1 MPDVSV
7 RFAESAVADLE
18 AIKEWYADQG
28 VPDVGDRI
36 SGVFERVERLCE
48 HPDMGRVVP
57 EFGKAFLRELI
68 YPPFRIVYHR
78 NGKLIRVI
86 RVWRSERRLVLPDR
100 PYAQ

>member
-1 MPDVSV
+1 MSDVSV

-28 VPDVGDRI
+28 VPHVGDRI
-36 SGVFERVERLCE
+36 LDGVFERVERLRE

-57 EFGKAFLRELI
+57 EFCESFLRELI

-78 NGKLIRVI
+78 STELIRVI
-86 RVWRSERRLVLPDR
+86 RVWRSERLLVLPE
-100 PYAQ
+100 

>member
-1 MPDVSV
+1 MSDVAV

-36 SGVFERVERLCE
+36 LGGVFERVEGLRE

-57 EFGKAFLRELI
+57 EFGESF
-68 YPPFRIVYHR
+68 FV
-78 NGKLIRVI
+78 N
-86 RVWRSERRLVLPDR
+86 
-100 PYAQ
+100 

>member
-1 MPDVSV
+1 MSDVSV

-36 SGVFERVERLCE
+36 LGGVFERVERLQE
-48 HPDMGRVVP
+48 HPDMGRVVA
-57 EFGKAFLRELI
+57 EFGESFLREPI

-78 NGKLIRVI
+78 GSKLVHVI
-86 RVWRSERRLVLPDR
+86 RVWRSERLSCPSE
-100 PYAQ
+100 